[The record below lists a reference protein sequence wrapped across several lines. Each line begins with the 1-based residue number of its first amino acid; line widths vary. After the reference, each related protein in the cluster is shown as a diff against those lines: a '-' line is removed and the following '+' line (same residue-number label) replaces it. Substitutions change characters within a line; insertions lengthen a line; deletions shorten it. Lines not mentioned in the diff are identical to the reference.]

1 MDSLCS
7 TIPTPDQ
14 PRPDMTFT
22 VGERVWVSA
31 EGTDGGD
38 AGYATL
44 IAIRD
49 NGTCDL
55 RDDNGAE
62 YWSLLSHLSRVDQ
75 PRPDAAAM
83 TTAREDVIHAV
94 GYWLVSS
101 DPLTPEGLLAAL
113 AEAGLGIVPVH
124 SCPHCGV
131 AWTTTVLVDAA
142 VRCPHCAQPD
152 ERWAVTLAA
161 RQPEG
166 EQP

>member
-83 TTAREDVIHAV
+83 EMIWIDALGSSVVDTLRDKADITVEWSGMRNAIQREVDRQRRMAGARDQ
-94 GYWLVSS
+94 
-101 DPLTPEGLLAAL
+101 
-113 AEAGLGIVPVH
+113 AGEE
-124 SCPHCGV
+124 
-131 AWTTTVLVDAA
+131 T
-142 VRCPHCAQPD
+142 R
-152 ERWAVTLAA
+152 
-161 RQPEG
+161 
-166 EQP
+166 